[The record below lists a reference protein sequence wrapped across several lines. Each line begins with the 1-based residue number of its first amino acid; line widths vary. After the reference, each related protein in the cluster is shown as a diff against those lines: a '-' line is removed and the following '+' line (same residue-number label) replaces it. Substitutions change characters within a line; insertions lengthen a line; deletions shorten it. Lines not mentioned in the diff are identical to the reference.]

1 MLSIMAWTRE
11 LIRNVLEYD
20 PAEPQYAY
28 YIGKIDNAREQ
39 AIGIYSNVPQARPK
53 AIGDLGSYDL
63 ASIRLLL
70 HGSKNARETEI
81 AARDLYAALD
91 NRVGFEFGTDTVGY
105 AHVFY
110 IDPLYAEPTFLGT
123 DENGVYEYHVP
134 IDIYY
139 KEITNNTWEV

>member
-11 LIRNVLEYD
+11 YIRSVFEDD
-20 PAEPQYAY
+20 PENPTYSY

-39 AIGIYSNVPQARPK
+39 VIGVYSNVPQARPK
-53 AIGDLGSYDL
+53 AIGDLGSYKL

-70 HGSKNARETEI
+70 HGSRNARATEK

-91 NRVGFEFGTDTVGY
+91 NRVGFDFGTSAIGY

-139 KEITNNTWEV
+139 KEIINT